1 MTFMDSAIC
10 VDNHEA
16 IQLPL
21 SLTLSG
27 EQSCG
32 SG

>member
-1 MTFMDSAIC
+1 MTFMGSAIS

-16 IQLPL
+16 IRLPF
-21 SLTLSG
+21 SLTVSG